1 MDEESE
7 EEVGEGRREEEEEGE
22 ADEEG
27 RTSRRPRGLL
37 DASRSL
43 LGCLFGSVL
52 EASWGVLGASW
63 LSQGLLGASW
73 MPRGSVLGPL
83 GGLLGASWGPLGG
96 LLGPPGRFLGPS
108 WRPSIKT
115 EGGSFFRPPV
125 GAFKWASWGSLG
137 LLGSWGALGALS
149 GALGA
154 LLGSWGPLGPL
165 LGPSWAL
172 GLLGHLGAI
181 LRPQKPIGGENG
193 RGPTT
198 LIPRVLRGV
207 LVFSPHVKW
216 GFCFLSTHVAPA
228 SPSPSLPPPSPSGQ
242 HSTPLL
248 THSTHSPAQ
257 HGATQRSTPQHS
269 TSHHSTA
276 QHSSADHKWG
286 HILDT
291 IGCAQGV
298 VPEGGRYALCTTVV

>member
-1 MDEESE
+1 M
-7 EEVGEGRREEEEEGE
+7 GR
-22 ADEEG
+22 
-27 RTSRRPRGLL
+27 
-37 DASRSL
+37 
-43 LGCLFGSVL
+43 
-52 EASWGVLGASW
+52 
-63 LSQGLLGASW
+63 
-73 MPRGSVLGPL
+73 
-83 GGLLGASWGPLGG
+83 SWGPLGALLAALEP
-96 LLGPPGRFLGPS
+96 LLGQS
-108 WRPSIKT
+108 WRPSIKK
-115 EGGSFFRPPV
+115 G
-125 GAFKWASWGSLG
+125 WI
-137 LLGSWGALGALS
+137 LLGSPCQSLQMSLLGRSWGALGALS

>member
-1 MDEESE
+1 M
-7 EEVGEGRREEEEEGE
+7 G
-22 ADEEG
+22 
-27 RTSRRPRGLL
+27 
-37 DASRSL
+37 
-43 LGCLFGSVL
+43 
-52 EASWGVLGASW
+52 ASWRPLGASW
-63 LSQGLLGASW
+63 ALPGSILEAIDQKRGWIFFPSPRRGLQMGLLGLSW
-73 MPRGSVLGPL
+73 AL
-83 GGLLGASWGPLGG
+83 GLLGRSWGALGRSWGPLG
-96 LLGPPGRFLGPS
+96 LLGPS
-108 WRPSIKT
+108 WAP
-115 EGGSFFRPPV
+115 
-125 GAFKWASWGSLG
+125 
-137 LLGSWGALGALS
+137 
-149 GALGA
+149 LGA
-154 LLGSWGPLGPL
+154 LLGSWA
-165 LGPSWAL
+165 LGPSWR
-172 GLLGHLGAI
+172 HLEASEAHRGRKWE
-181 LRPQKPIGGENG
+181 RPNNIDS
-193 RGPTT
+193 
-198 LIPRVLRGV
+198 PRASWGSG
-207 LVFSPHVKW
+207 FSPHVKW